1 MFGIVFMLQAVCGW
15 GASTRK
21 PQEIAIGNGSDKV
34 KFAFGSCYG
43 LWDHRSDIFDSISK
57 EEADVFIWLGD
68 VAYVD
73 SKDLKF
79 KGMPAE
85 YV

>member
-1 MFGIVFMLQAVCGW
+1 MVWTGEAT
-15 GASTRK
+15 TRK
-21 PQEIAIGNGSDKV
+21 AQYIEIENGSEKL
-34 KFAFGSCYG
+34 KFAFGSCFG

-73 SKDLKF
+73 SADMKF
-79 KGMPAE
+79 NGMPAE
-85 YV
+85 YVKERF